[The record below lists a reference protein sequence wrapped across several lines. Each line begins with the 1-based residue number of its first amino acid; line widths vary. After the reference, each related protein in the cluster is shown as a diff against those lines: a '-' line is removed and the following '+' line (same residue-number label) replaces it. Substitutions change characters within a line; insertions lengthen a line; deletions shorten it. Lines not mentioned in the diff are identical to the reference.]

1 MIGLTEQH
9 GGKADDDKIDP
20 LFELMMIKKTSD
32 EIQKHLEEIDRCV
45 GRLGVLIADDGK
57 KTH

>member
-9 GGKADDDKIDP
+9 GGKAGDDKIDP
-20 LFELMMIKKTSD
+20 LLELMMIKKTSD
-32 EIQKHLEEIDRCV
+32 DIQKHLEELDKCV
-45 GRLGVLIADDGK
+45 VRLGVFVADDGK

>member
-9 GGKADDDKIDP
+9 GGKPDDDKVDP

-32 EIQKHLEEIDRCV
+32 DIQKHLEEIDKCV
-45 GRLGVLIADDGK
+45 ARIGVLIADDSK